1 MGGTKL
7 RKADWH
13 HYANT
18 VLKSLP
24 QGAASRSQHKSFN
37 DVFRSSKLATIPV
50 VTSNPPSFFARHQQP
65 YPQHQVLSS
74 FNAAHRRG
82 DWGLKRPLPPVKDA
96 HIVITEIDT
105 QERQTPY
112 TFATEKPRF
121 VRRMR
126 EIGLVLNAP
135 SSTSEN
141 TDSYLLPERMRRRKT
156 SPLEHLH
163 PQWNRKVGGETG
175 PWILGLDAKEFSKF
189 LGKIPARGS
198 ELDSARRRLD
208 STRKRI
214 RTTNPTQITDPTRI
228 TQLAQACLDL
238 PLQSPPYKTHA
249 TAGLAYSTRG
259 LIPSTTIG
267 TRCDPTTL
275 AGGPRKARIVRGT
288 VGGMCTALVSGVVA
302 KVSTRRQ
309 VLSPDRTVP
318 VDVYPS
324 HDSAFIDRQGRLDL
338 EVSPSVPDSQK
349 PRSPEEYTRRESF
362 HPVTTAF
369 TQTYRTG

>member
-1 MGGTKL
+1 MAVTKL
-7 RKADWH
+7 RRADWH

-24 QGAASRSQHKSFN
+24 QSAASRSQHTSFN
-37 DVFRSSKLATIPV
+37 NVFRASKLATVPV

-82 DWGLKRPLPPVKDA
+82 DWGLKRPLPPVKDP

-112 TFATEKPRF
+112 TFASEKPRF

-126 EIGLVLNAP
+126 DFGLVLSAP
-135 SSTSEN
+135 SPTSQN
-141 TDSYLLPERMRRRKT
+141 TEPYLPSERMRRRKP

-163 PQWNRKVGGETG
+163 PQWNRKVGAETG

-189 LGKIPARGS
+189 LGKIPARRA
-198 ELDSARRRLD
+198 EFDSAR
-208 STRKRI
+208 KRP
-214 RTTNPTQITDPTRI
+214 RTTNSNDSIRITD
-228 TQLAQACLDL
+228 LAQAFLDL

-249 TAGLAYSTRG
+249 TAGLTYSTRG
-259 LIPSTTIG
+259 SIPSTTIDSQ
-267 TRCDPTTL
+267 CDETTL
-275 AGGPRKARIVRGT
+275 AGGPRKARTVRGM
-288 VGGMCTALVSGVVA
+288 VGGMYTALVSGVVA
-302 KVSTRRQ
+302 KVSSPLTGKRK

-324 HDSAFIDRQGRLDL
+324 RDSAFIDRQGRLDL
-338 EVSPSVPDSQK
+338 EVSLSATLPQEQRLPQTK
-349 PRSPEEYTRRESF
+349 PPRRESS

-369 TQTYRTG
+369 NQKYRTG